1 MNSKLAK
8 RILKK
13 VESDYNVIAKE
24 WNEKRPFLILGKK
37 IARQHVKN
45 RQKILDAGCGNAVL
59 YDTLAVRSI
68 DYVGLD
74 VSAKLLKIAQKR
86 IKNLK
91 KTGRVK
97 FIKGDVTKLPFKEK
111 SFDVVFALAVLHHI
125 PSDELRR
132 KAVKEIWRVL
142 RPAGQAIITVW
153 NMASNYAE
161 AKFQVSE
168 QLKNPPVGWDRGDVS
183 IPWKATPGKKIQ
195 RYIYFFLKKELVAL
209 FKNNGFKNIKCS
221 YDKDGCFVKSPK
233 EGAGLFL
240 TAIKK

>member
-1 MNSKLAK
+1 MRPEQAK
-8 RILKK
+8 KILKK

-45 RQKILDAGCGNAVL
+45 RQKILDVGCGNAVL
-59 YDTLAVRSI
+59 YDTLADRSI
-68 DYVGLD
+68 NYVGLD

-86 IKNLK
+86 IKSLK
-91 KTGRVK
+91 KIGQVK

-111 SFDVVFALAVLHHI
+111 SFDVIFALAVLHHI
-125 PSDELRR
+125 PSSELRQ

-153 NMASNYAE
+153 NMASKYAE
-161 AKFQVSE
+161 AKFHVSE
-168 QLKNPPVGWDRGDVS
+168 QLKNPPAGWDRGDVS
-183 IPWKATPGKKIQ
+183 VPWKATPGKKVE
-195 RYIYFFLKKELVAL
+195 RYIHFFVKKELVAL
-209 FKNNGFKNIKCS
+209 FKNNGFRNIKCLYNKS
-221 YDKDGCFVKSPK
+221 GRFVNNPK
-233 EGAGLFL
+233 EGASLFL